1 MIDLTDLA
9 SRVNIGVLLMLI
21 ATLLLFNFFAKFPTK
36 GAGSKTAGRR
46 SL

>member
-36 GAGSKTAGRR
+36 KARNKSFGK
-46 SL
+46 